1 MDDAM
6 SHATAGVGGGQG
18 AAQAQARVEV
28 RDIGL
33 VNWVGLWTLYL
44 KEVRRFLKVAVQT
57 VLSPVVTTLLF
68 MAVLTLAWGDAR
80 GDVLG
85 VHYTQFLAPGL
96 VMMAVL
102 GNAFQNSSSSIMVA
116 KMQGIA
122 VDFLMPPLS
131 PAELTAAF
139 IGGAVTRG
147 LLVGVVSVI
156 AVAPFAGVA
165 IHDVWSALYFAVAGS
180 IMMGAVGAIG
190 GIWADKFDHM
200 AAVTNFIITPLTFL
214 SGTFYSITVLP
225 DPLEAVTRWNPFFH
239 LIDGFRYGFIGAADG
254 PILLGGVYVGVVAAA
269 LTAWVY
275 LVFKSGWRLKA

>member
-1 MDDAM
+1 MPRAHFRSTAMKDDA
-6 SHATAGVGGGQG
+6 GQVSD
-18 AAQAQARVEV
+18 RVQM
-28 RDIGL
+28 RDLGMVNWIGL
-33 VNWVGLWTLYL
+33 RTLYF

-68 MAVLTLAWGDAR
+68 MAVLSLAWGSQR

-85 VHYTQFLAPGL
+85 AHYTQFLAPGL
-96 VMMAVL
+96 VMMAIL

-131 PAELTAAF
+131 AAELTAAF

-147 LLVGVVSVI
+147 LLVGVVSIV
-156 AVAPFAGVA
+156 AVAPFTTIAV
-165 IHDVWSALYFAVAGS
+165 HDVWSILYFALAGS
-180 IMMGAVGAIG
+180 VMMGAIGAVG

-200 AAVTNFIITPLTFL
+200 AAITNFIITPLTFL

-225 DPLEAVTRWNPFFH
+225 EPIETITRANPFFH
-239 LIDGFRYGFIGAADG
+239 LIDGFRYGFIGASDG
-254 PILLGGVYVGVVAAA
+254 DVWLGALYIGAVDVA
-269 LTAWVY
+269 LVAWVY
-275 LVFKSGWRLKA
+275 LVLKSGWRLKA